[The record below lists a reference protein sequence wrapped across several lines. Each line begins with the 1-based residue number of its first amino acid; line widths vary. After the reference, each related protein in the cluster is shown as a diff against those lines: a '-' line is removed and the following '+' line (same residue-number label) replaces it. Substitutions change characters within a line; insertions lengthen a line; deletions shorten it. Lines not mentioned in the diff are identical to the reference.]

1 MPSGCSPPGFQAAA
15 PPHPPHPHPF
25 TSPLFRCPS
34 KACVT
39 KEVTV
44 FKCDLC
50 KDNTRQVDTAH
61 GGTLHHLLGNGHL
74 KKVVASWWPELGA
87 VDVDKAATE
96 LAVRLP
102 GCFH

>member
-1 MPSGCSPPGFQAAA
+1 M
-15 PPHPPHPHPF
+15 
-25 TSPLFRCPS
+25 
-34 KACVT
+34 T

-87 VDVDKAATE
+87 VDVDKAAAE

-102 GCFH
+102 VSGVVPAKGICMTPGTY

>member
-1 MPSGCSPPGFQAAA
+1 M
-15 PPHPPHPHPF
+15 
-25 TSPLFRCPS
+25 
-34 KACVT
+34 T

-50 KDNTRQVDTAH
+50 KDTTRQVDTAH

-74 KKVVASWWPELGA
+74 KKVVASWWPGLGA
-87 VDVDKAATE
+87 VDVDKAAAE